1 MILRPVT
8 LFPAALYCAVSI
20 GSADAAPGPRA
31 SGSAFLDRAFDA
43 GTATSAAVFEVR
55 DDERVAEEEEA
66 SGGAS
71 GDTARGLS
79 KSTFLLGTGI
89 LASAIVVAAWLLRSP
104 EPCRAP
110 LRYAQ
115 DARWWWNLVD
125 HQPGDP
131 PPAPPPPS
139 IPVPAPEGCFYG
151 W

>member
-8 LFPAALYCAVSI
+8 LFSAALYCAVSI
-20 GSADAAPGPRA
+20 GPADAAPGPGA
-31 SGSAFLDRAFDA
+31 SGSTLLDRAFDA

-104 EPCRAP
+104 EPCRVP
-110 LRYAQ
+110 LRLRQ
-115 DARWWWNLVD
+115 DTRWWWYLLD
-125 HQPGDP
+125 RQPGDR
-131 PPAPPPPS
+131 PPAPPLPPLAE
-139 IPVPAPEGCFYG
+139 PAPAGCFYG
-151 W
+151 